1 MKNWI
6 KDWLQR
12 RKAQRELKRKSKEN
26 LRQLSQMAQQHRT
39 IIALQRSGLL
49 AWNQQTR
56 QLLIAAPLAVLFM
69 DSAERWTGFI
79 QTLTLYEQYRL
90 QSAAWAE
97 YIQKEELKA
106 VRKSLSPNPSP
117 VGRGD
122 EGRSGA
128 DTPPYG
134 GGAGGEAG
142 GAGVSLSRA
151 DIERIRRARRAE
163 IAQTDMEPPVIKE
176 FDFFII
182 PETAEAHPEPIAVG
196 HYNPQTGE
204 MEMET
209 WERVRS
215 LLVDSAAK

>member
-26 LRQLSQMAQQHRT
+26 LRTLSQLAQQHRT
-39 IIALQRSGLL
+39 IVTLQKSGLL
-49 AWNQQTR
+49 AWNQRDR
-56 QLLIAAPLAVLFM
+56 QLLISAPLAVLFM

-106 VRKSLSPNPSP
+106 VREAMKDGGSKMEDGKTSTISRQPS
-117 VGRGD
+117 
-122 EGRSGA
+122 A
-128 DTPPYG
+128 
-134 GGAGGEAG
+134 
-142 GAGVSLSRA
+142 LSRE
-151 DIERIRRARRAE
+151 DVERIRRARRAE

-182 PETAEAHPEPIAVG
+182 PESTEAHPEPIAVG
-196 HYNPQTGE
+196 HYNPQTQE
-204 MEMET
+204 MEMAT
-209 WERVRS
+209 WEDVRS
-215 LLVDSAAK
+215 LLVKN

>member
-26 LRQLSQMAQQHRT
+26 LRTLSQLAQQHRT
-39 IIALQRSGLL
+39 IVTLQKAGLL
-49 AWNQQTR
+49 AWNQRDR
-56 QLLIAAPLAVLFM
+56 QLLISAPLAVLFM

-106 VRKSLSPNPSP
+106 VR
-117 VGRGD
+117 RAMED
-122 EGRSGA
+122 GRSKMEDGRSKMEDGRSKMEDGKTSTISHQPSA
-128 DTPPYG
+128 
-134 GGAGGEAG
+134 
-142 GAGVSLSRA
+142 LSRA

-163 IAQTDMEPPVIKE
+163 ISQTDMEPPVIKE

-182 PETAEAHPEPIAVG
+182 PETTEAHPEPIAVG

-215 LLVDSAAK
+215 LLVDNSK

>member
-1 MKNWI
+1 MTNWI

-12 RKAQRELKRKSKEN
+12 RKAQRELKRKNKEN
-26 LRQLSQMAQQHRT
+26 LRTLSQLAQQHRT
-39 IIALQRSGLL
+39 IVTLQKAGLL
-49 AWNQQTR
+49 AWNQRDR
-56 QLLIAAPLAVLFM
+56 QLLISAPLAVLFM

-106 VRKSLSPNPSP
+106 VR
-117 VGRGD
+117 RAMED
-122 EGRSGA
+122 GRSKMEDGKTSTISHQPSA
-128 DTPPYG
+128 
-134 GGAGGEAG
+134 
-142 GAGVSLSRA
+142 LSRE

-163 IAQTDMEPPVIKE
+163 ISQTDMEPPVIKE

-182 PETAEAHPEPIAVG
+182 PETTEAHPEPIAVG
-196 HYNPQTGE
+196 HYNAQTGE

-215 LLVDSAAK
+215 LLVDNSK

>member
-1 MKNWI
+1 MTNWI

-26 LRQLSQMAQQHRT
+26 LRTLSQLAQQHRT
-39 IIALQRSGLL
+39 IVTLQKAGLL
-49 AWNQQTR
+49 AWNQRDR
-56 QLLIAAPLAVLFM
+56 QLLISAPLAVLFM
-69 DSAERWTGFI
+69 NSAERWTGFI

-106 VRKSLSPNPSP
+106 VR
-117 VGRGD
+117 RAMED
-122 EGRSGA
+122 GRSKMEDGK
-128 DTPPYG
+128 TPTISHQPS
-134 GGAGGEAG
+134 A
-142 GAGVSLSRA
+142 LSRE
-151 DIERIRRARRAE
+151 DVERIRRARRAE
-163 IAQTDMEPPVIKE
+163 ISQTDMEPPVIKE

-182 PETAEAHPEPIAVG
+182 PETTEAHPEPIAVG
-196 HYNPQTGE
+196 HYNAQTGE

>member
-26 LRQLSQMAQQHRT
+26 LRTLSQLAQQHRT
-39 IIALQRSGLL
+39 IIALQQAGLL
-49 AWNQQTR
+49 AWNQRDR
-56 QLLIAAPLAVLFM
+56 QLLISAPLAVLFM

-106 VRKSLSPNPSP
+106 VREAMKDGGSKMEDGKTSTISRQPS
-117 VGRGD
+117 
-122 EGRSGA
+122 A
-128 DTPPYG
+128 
-134 GGAGGEAG
+134 
-142 GAGVSLSRA
+142 LSRE

-163 IAQTDMEPPVIKE
+163 ISQTEMEPPVIKE

-182 PETAEAHPEPIAVG
+182 PETTEAHPEPIAVG
-196 HYNPQTGE
+196 HYNAQTQE
-204 MEMET
+204 MEMAT
-209 WERVRS
+209 WEEVRS
-215 LLVDSAAK
+215 LLVDNAAK